1 MKKVGI
7 LAEYNPFHRGHQYQL
22 QVIRQQFP
30 EATIIVAMSGNQSQR
45 GEFTLMDKWTRS
57 RYAIEAGADI
67 VVELPVI
74 ASLQS
79 ADYFADWGMRI
90 LSGMGIDTLAFGVET
105 LDLNS
110 LIKIVEEIETNQSII
125 DSTLQKEMSSGVSYP
140 EAYSRSIEAHLGE
153 VAAEHLNAP
162 NHMLA
167 VRYIQSMKRWNPD
180 VKFMAIPRSLTT
192 FDGKTILSGTQIRK
206 HYLTTEELIAVPYS
220 IQVDQGVVLEDYY
233 PYLKYRIM
241 SDQPSGLEQI
251 FDVKNGLGQYIYET
265 NQKANSYDEL
275 VELLTSRRFT
285 RSSIQRKLLRIM
297 LNFTDEK
304 WQQSID
310 LQQEMPTVRLLGIS
324 SRGRVHLRMESLKT
338 TIFTRLNREVSPYYQ
353 LNLTLDQIYQN
364 NLKRLID
371 EQNIEKIP
379 FLGK

>member
-45 GEFTLMDKWTRS
+45 GEFTLIDKWTRS

-90 LSGMGIDTLAFGVET
+90 LSGLGIDTLAFGVEA
-105 LDLNS
+105 LNPNS
-110 LIKIVEEIETNQSII
+110 LINIVDEIEINQSSI
-125 DSTLQKEMSSGVSYP
+125 DATLQKEMGLGFSYP
-140 EAYSRSIEAHLGE
+140 EAYSRSIAIHLGE
-153 VAAEHLNAP
+153 VVAEHMSAP

-167 VRYIQSMKRWNPD
+167 VRYIQSMKRWNPE
-180 VKFMAIPRSLTT
+180 VNFMAIPRSLRT
-192 FDGKTILSGTQIRK
+192 FDGKTILSGTQIRE
-206 HYLTTEELIAVPYS
+206 HYLATGELIAVPYPNQ
-220 IQVDQGVVLEDYY
+220 IDQGVMLEDYY

-265 NQKANSYDEL
+265 NQKASSYDEL
-275 VELLTSRRFT
+275 VGMLTSRRFT

-304 WQQSID
+304 WHQSID
-310 LQQEMPTVRLLGIS
+310 CHQMNPTVRLLGIS
-324 SRGRVHLRMESLKT
+324 SRGRVHLRTEVLKT
-338 TIFTRLNREVSPYYQ
+338 AIFTRLNREVSPYYQ

-364 NLKRLID
+364 NMKRMID